1 MKKVFS
7 ILMIVL
13 LTTAM
18 VACKKDKP
26 KPDENNGGNNDA
38 PAATE
43 AAANTLVLNGTVY
56 HLNSHYQYSA
66 EQDRSYA
73 GASTVETDANGDP
86 LYDIIS
92 DVENFCLNRTLDLTT
107 AYDDASYYFAIH
119 NSMWSEQIFQDY
131 HVGNGFYGMINDV
144 DYGEDSIFSS
154 GTLTVSKDDNAFT
167 YKVTGVLKN
176 GKSLSFHIY
185 VPASEWNA
193 EEY

>member
-7 ILMIVL
+7 ILMIAL
-13 LTTAM
+13 LTIAM

-26 KPDENNGGNNDA
+26 KPDNNNDN
-38 PAATE
+38 PAVTE
-43 AAANTLVLNGTVY
+43 TAANTLVLNGTVY

-107 AYDDASYYFAIH
+107 AYDDASYYFAVH

-131 HVGNGFYGMINDV
+131 HVGNGFYGMINDL
-144 DYGEDSIFSS
+144 DYGENSIFSS
-154 GTLTVSKDDNAFT
+154 GTLTVSKDENAFT

-185 VPASEWNA
+185 VPASEW
-193 EEY
+193 EVIEY

>member
-7 ILMIVL
+7 ILMIAL
-13 LTTAM
+13 LTIAM

-26 KPDENNGGNNDA
+26 KPDNNNDN
-38 PAATE
+38 PAVTE

-56 HLNSHYQYSA
+56 QLNSHYQYSA
-66 EQDRSYA
+66 EQERSYA

-107 AYDDASYYFAIH
+107 AYDDASYYFAVH

-131 HVGNGFYGMINDV
+131 HVGNGFYGMINDL

-176 GKSLSFHIY
+176 GKSVSFHIY

>member
-7 ILMIVL
+7 ILMIAL
-13 LTTAM
+13 LTIAM

-26 KPDENNGGNNDA
+26 KPDNNNDN
-38 PAATE
+38 PAVTE

-107 AYDDASYYFAIH
+107 AYDDASYYFAVH

-131 HVGNGFYGMINDV
+131 HVGNGFYGMINDL
-144 DYGEDSIFSS
+144 DYGENSIFSS
-154 GTLTVSKDDNAFT
+154 GTLTVNKDENAFT

-185 VPASEWNA
+185 VPASEW
-193 EEY
+193 EVIEY

>member
-7 ILMIVL
+7 ILMIAL
-13 LTTAM
+13 LTIAM

-26 KPDENNGGNNDA
+26 KPDNNNDN
-38 PAATE
+38 PAVTE

-107 AYDDASYYFAIH
+107 AYDDASYYFAVH

-131 HVGNGFYGMINDV
+131 HVGNGFYGMINDL
-144 DYGEDSIFSS
+144 DYGENSIFSS
-154 GTLTVSKDDNAFT
+154 GTLTVSKDENAFT

-176 GKSLSFHIY
+176 GKSLGFHIY
-185 VPASEWNA
+185 VPASEW
-193 EEY
+193 EVIEY

>member
-1 MKKVFS
+1 MKRILS
-7 ILMIVL
+7 ILMIAL

-18 VACKKDKP
+18 VACKKDNP
-26 KPDENNGGNNDA
+26 QPSNNNGGNNGT

-56 HLNSHYQYSA
+56 QLNSFYQYSA
-66 EQDRSYA
+66 EQERSYA

-92 DVENFCLNRTLDLTT
+92 DVENFCLNRTIDLTT

-131 HVGNGFYGMINDV
+131 HAGNGFYGMINDV
-144 DYGEDSIFSS
+144 YYGEDGIFSS

-167 YKVTGVLKN
+167 YKVTGILKN
-176 GKSLSFHIY
+176 GKSISFHIY
-185 VPASEWNA
+185 VPASEWNVMG
-193 EEY
+193 Y

>member
-7 ILMIVL
+7 ILMMAL
-13 LTTAM
+13 LTIAM

-26 KPDENNGGNNDA
+26 KPDNNNDN
-38 PAATE
+38 PAVTE

-107 AYDDASYYFAIH
+107 AYDDASYYFAVH

-131 HVGNGFYGMINDV
+131 HVGNGFYGMINDL
-144 DYGEDSIFSS
+144 DYGENSIFSS
-154 GTLTVSKDDNAFT
+154 GTLTVSKDENAFT

-185 VPASEWNA
+185 VPASEW
-193 EEY
+193 EVIEY

>member
-7 ILMIVL
+7 ILMIAL
-13 LTTAM
+13 LTIAM

-26 KPDENNGGNNDA
+26 KPDNNNDN
-38 PAATE
+38 PAVTE

-107 AYDDASYYFAIH
+107 AYDDASYYFAVH

-131 HVGNGFYGMINDV
+131 HVGNGFYGMINDL
-144 DYGEDSIFSS
+144 DYGENSIFSS
-154 GTLTVSKDDNAFT
+154 GTLTVSKDENAFT

-185 VPASEWNA
+185 VPASEW
-193 EEY
+193 EVIEY

>member
-1 MKKVFS
+1 MKRILS
-7 ILMIVL
+7 ILMIAL

-18 VACKKDKP
+18 VACKKDNP
-26 KPDENNGGNNDA
+26 QPSNNNGGNNGT
-38 PAATE
+38 PATTE

-56 HLNSHYQYSA
+56 QLNSFYQYSA

-73 GASTVETDANGDP
+73 GAWTVETDPNGDP

-119 NSMWSEQIFQDY
+119 NSTWSEQIFQDY
-131 HVGNGFYGMINDV
+131 HVGNSFYGMINDE

-154 GTLTVSKDDNAFT
+154 GTLTVSKDENAFT

-176 GKSLSFHIY
+176 GKSISFHIY
-185 VPASEWNA
+185 VPASEWNVMG
-193 EEY
+193 Y